1 MSLLEFVEQDD
12 EEGEE
17 EEEGEGPGEFAPS
30 PSGAMGIDNFTLPH
44 PHRSVLGG
52 REDIDPVS
60 Y

>member
-1 MSLLEFVEQDD
+1 MEQDD

-44 PHRSVLGG
+44 PHRSVLDG